1 MRSGL
6 LGPVSVHVPS
16 VLRAKATEQV
26 SHKAKHSRP
35 LRGAHVQAR
44 AVRALGFRPGG
55 TPRESRAHSPRRSA
69 ARSGLPT
76 PVLVHS
82 PPAIR
87 ARSQFVYESPSG
99 AQPITQNGTR
109 TSACRARARIERV
122 SNCRKPQGL
131 SHALRCPKH
140 TRAGSIGTDRPRLRR
155 LAEGRTAGGDSTLT
169 LGLRG
174 PTRTPWLRTRERT
187 VDVCDR
193 PGLQSMVSLARLR
206 RFVAEWLAFLP
217 ARPHHSPTVGR
228 DFQRWDS
235 PARACRPRERQARGV
250 PVEIAGVPSAVHKRM
265 ATPAHGPRRCWRR
278 AVSHGRE
285 GRSHAQPRTWAAG
298 RGARADPVAMGG
310 THHRRGPPT
319 HQRRGPHSDWHL
331 KRIFNVRTS
340 RKHQNRAVR
349 ASCPRALPLP
359 TVGRD
364 F

>member
-16 VLRAKATEQV
+16 VPRVKATEQA

-87 ARSQFVYESPSG
+87 ARPQNESQSG

-140 TRAGSIGTDRPRLRR
+140 TRAGSIGTDRPRCGALRK
-155 LAEGRTAGGDSTLT
+155 GG
-169 LGLRG
+169 
-174 PTRTPWLRTRERT
+174 
-187 VDVCDR
+187 R
-193 PGLQSMVSLARLR
+193 PG
-206 RFVAEWLAFLP
+206 
-217 ARPHHSPTVGR
+217 HGGR
-228 DFQRWDS
+228 
-235 PARACRPRERQARGV
+235 V
-250 PVEIAGVPSAVHKRM
+250 
-265 ATPAHGPRRCWRR
+265 
-278 AVSHGRE
+278 
-285 GRSHAQPRTWAAG
+285 
-298 RGARADPVAMGG
+298 
-310 THHRRGPPT
+310 
-319 HQRRGPHSDWHL
+319 
-331 KRIFNVRTS
+331 
-340 RKHQNRAVR
+340 
-349 ASCPRALPLP
+349 
-359 TVGRD
+359 
-364 F
+364 